1 MRAPF
6 SGAPKA
12 SLTAKALTACAAATL
27 ALGLGVGTASAL
39 PPGGAKASTP
49 GTSSTVS
56 SSVSE
61 HGVISFSV
69 SGFPAHTVVSV
80 KVDDGNLCPS
90 DAAQGA

>member
-12 SLTAKALTACAAATL
+12 SLTSKALTACAAATL

-49 GTSSTVS
+49 RHLLDRFFVC
-56 SSVSE
+56 E
-61 HGVISFSV
+61 RARRDF
-69 SGFPAHTVVSV
+69 
-80 KVDDGNLCPS
+80 L
-90 DAAQGA
+90 

>member
-12 SLTAKALTACAAATL
+12 SLTSKALTACAAATL

-56 SSVSE
+56 SFCE
-61 HGVISFSV
+61 RARRDF
-69 SGFPAHTVVSV
+69 
-80 KVDDGNLCPS
+80 L
-90 DAAQGA
+90 